1 MKGTNKMSATAV
13 TVTRDAEGNV
23 HAHWVG
29 SVTFHPSVYGDPGS
43 FQSLIN
49 ECVET
54 FERELKAEINLD
66 FTR

>member
-1 MKGTNKMSATAV
+1 MSATTV

-29 SVTFHPSVYGDPGS
+29 SVTFPPSVYGDPDS
-43 FQSLIN
+43 FRSLID
-49 ECVET
+49 ECVQT

-66 FTR
+66 LTR